1 MGYIVLINSDK
12 SIKEKIE
19 TAFRRERCYDF
30 PIVMMASEKRILESL
45 NFDLPEVVILN
56 YGDPKVSYRSMAE
69 QVRKD
74 SWLHS
79 FGIIGLYDSRIQ
91 NEQEIMEEMKDLNIL
106 VMLDYSRISSHIV
119 KSVKIVAENWQLIYQ
134 KELTSHFMEHSSG
147 SFKIDNDIL
156 AVSVYTGIA
165 VTDLVQKGYLK
176 SENKM
181 HLQLALSELIVNG
194 IEHGHCGISYDE
206 KTEFLQNGR
215 SVIDLV
221 AEKCKDPV
229 TAAKR
234 VRFEW
239 DSSPEKTI
247 FTIQDEG
254 EGFDVSAIKQKVEDD
269 DPLAQHGRGIIMAE
283 AFSESL
289 EYNDKGNRV
298 NITILHDD
306 SVVRTT
312 PEGFSGE
319 EVIYPDKGDT
329 VFKEGEKGNFLY
341 YIASGRYKVLHN
353 NKVVGSLS
361 PVDLFMGEMAFLL
374 NNRRSAA
381 VLTEEN
387 GKLIKISR
395 KSFVQVMKKYPHY
408 GIFLSKLLA
417 RKIVRA
423 NEQHSNSQEQ
433 ELL

>member
-12 SIKEKIE
+12 NIKQKIE
-19 TAFRRERCYDF
+19 TAFRREKCFDF
-30 PIVMMASEKRILESL
+30 PIVMMANEKRILESL

-56 YGDPKVSYRSMAE
+56 YGDPKVSYRSMADH
-69 QVRKD
+69 VRKD

-176 SENKM
+176 AENKM

-206 KTEFLQNGR
+206 KSEFLQNGR

-221 AEKCKDPV
+221 AEKCEDP
-229 TAAKR
+229 AIAGKK

-239 DSSPEKTI
+239 ESSPEKTV

-289 EYNDKGNRV
+289 KYNDIGNEV
-298 NITILHDD
+298 EITIKHDE
-306 SVVRTT
+306 SVVQTT

-319 EVIYPDKGDT
+319 EVIYPEKGDT

-341 YIASGRYKVLHN
+341 YIASGRYKVLLN

-381 VLTEEN
+381 VLTEEK

-423 NEQHSNSQEQ
+423 NEQHSNS
-433 ELL
+433 